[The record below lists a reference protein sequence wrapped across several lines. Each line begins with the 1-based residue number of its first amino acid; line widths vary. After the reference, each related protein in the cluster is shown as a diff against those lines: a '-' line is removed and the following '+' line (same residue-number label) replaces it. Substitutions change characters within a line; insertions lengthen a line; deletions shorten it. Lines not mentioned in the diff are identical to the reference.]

1 MRIAV
6 IGGGPGGLYFA
17 YLWKRRHPEAQ
28 VDLFEQNAAGAT
40 FGFGVV
46 FSDQALE
53 FLRTD
58 DPSTVNAI
66 APRMERWSNITLN
79 LRGESV
85 EIDGVGFSSIG
96 RLELLAIL
104 QARAR
109 AVGVVP
115 HYQTPV
121 QSVDQLT
128 GYDLIVAADG
138 LNSLTRRFSE
148 GDFGFSIAY
157 SSNKFSWYG
166 TTKTFATLSQTFV
179 ETDRGTFNAHH
190 YRYSPDMSTFLVECD
205 RATWQAYGFAEKTI
219 EESRAICE
227 GVFAD
232 ALDGHALISNKSI
245 WRNFPWVWN
254 EHWSYRNVV
263 LIGDALHSAHFS
275 IGSGTRLAIEDA
287 TALVK
292 ALESEEWIDDALVRY
307 EANRKP
313 IVKKLVTAA
322 KTSASWYENF
332 PEHMKLDLMDFA
344 YSYITRSGRI
354 DDARL
359 AAMSPKFMARY
370 HASKAAQ
377 RTVAKAEPIHDSVP
391 PDNPGSREI
400 GFTIGERYNASRILF
415 DNLARGRGDKL
426 ALTGPAGT
434 VTYKELCDFA
444 CRWGNGFASLGLKR
458 GDRILMFLD
467 DTPTYPAAFFGA
479 VRAGFVPLLIN
490 TLTPPDLL
498 NFYLADSGA
507 TVAVADAEFCARF
520 NTEAC
525 NETQLATLIV
535 VNGEAGEHAA
545 PKALVAA
552 QWLEAFSAELAEADT
567 DRNEMAFWMYSSGST
582 GRPKGIVHLQHDM
595 AYSDQAFA
603 QNVLRLGDDDICFSV
618 PKIFFAYGFGNSIT
632 FPFSAGA
639 ATLLLPGQ
647 PRPTAIFETIAR
659 YRPTVFFGLPTLY
672 TTLTKADGAD
682 KADFSSLRMALSAA
696 EVLSSEVFKEWKA
709 FTGLEIMEG
718 LGSTE
723 ALHIY
728 LSNRPDWKKP
738 GAAGLRVPGYEIALK
753 DKDGCEVGD
762 GEEGIMW
769 VRGDSATPLYWNRP
783 DKTAETIREEGWIYT
798 GDRFVRDADGF
809 HFFRGRADDLVK
821 ISGQWVY
828 PLEIELCLAE
838 HPDIRECAVFAAE
851 LPDRRMTLKAVV
863 VMNGRCDNEA
873 GTTRELQDYVKAKLL
888 PYKYPREIKFIEEL
902 PKTGTGKIDRQAV
915 MRM

>member
-53 FLRTD
+53 FLRAD

-85 EIDGVGFSSIG
+85 DIDGVGFSSIG

-115 HYQTPV
+115 HYQTSV
-121 QSVDQLT
+121 QSADQLT

-138 LNSLTRRFSE
+138 LNSLTRRFWE
-148 GDFGFSIAY
+148 GDFGFSISY
-157 SSNKFSWYG
+157 SSNKFAWYG
-166 TTKTFATLSQTFV
+166 TTRTFATLSQTFV

-190 YRYSPDMSTFLVECD
+190 YRYSPNMSTFLVECD

-219 EESRAICE
+219 GESQAVCE
-227 GVFAD
+227 AVFAD

-245 WRNFPWVWN
+245 WRNFPWIWN

-287 TALVK
+287 IALVK
-292 ALESEEWIDDALVRY
+292 ALEAEEWIDDALVRY
-307 EANRKP
+307 EASRKP

-322 KTSASWYENF
+322 KTSAGWYENF

-370 HASKAAQ
+370 RASKARPRPVAQ
-377 RTVAKAEPIHDSVP
+377 AEPVHDPVP
-391 PDNPGSREI
+391 PYNPGAREI
-400 GFTIGERYNASRILF
+400 GFAMRERYNASRILF
-415 DNLARGRGDKL
+415 DNLACGRGDKL

-434 VTYKELCDFA
+434 VTYKALCDQA
-444 CRWGNGFASLGLKR
+444 CRWGNGFAALGMKR

-467 DTPTYPAAFFGA
+467 DTPAYPAAFFGA

-490 TLTPPDLL
+490 TMTPPDLL

-507 TVAVADAEFCARF
+507 TVAVADAEFCGRF
-520 NTEAC
+520 NAEAC
-525 NETQLATLIV
+525 NETRLATLIV
-535 VNGEAGEHAA
+535 VNGEAADHAA
-545 PKALVAA
+545 PKALVAED
-552 QWLEAFSAELAEADT
+552 WLPAFSAELAEADT
-567 DRNEMAFWMYSSGST
+567 HRNEMAFWMYSSGST

-603 QNVLRLGDDDICFSV
+603 QNVLKLGPDDLCFSV

-647 PRPTAIFETIAR
+647 PKPAAIFEAIGR
-659 YRPTVFFGLPTLY
+659 FRPTVFFGLPTLY
-672 TTLTKADGAD
+672 TSLTKADGAD
-682 KADFSSLRMALSAA
+682 TTDFSSLRMAISAA
-696 EVLSSEVFKEWKA
+696 EVLSSDVFNGWKA
-709 FTGLEIMEG
+709 LTGIEIMEG

-728 LSNRPDWKKP
+728 LCNRPDWKKP
-738 GAAGLRVPGYEIALK
+738 GAAGLRVPGYEIALR
-753 DKDGCEVGD
+753 DKDGREVGHD
-762 GEEGIMW
+762 EEGIMW

-783 DKTAETIREEGWIYT
+783 DKTAETIREQGWIYT

-828 PLEIELCLAE
+828 PLEVELCLAE

-863 VMNGRCDNEA
+863 VTNGRCDDEA
-873 GTTRELQDYVKAKLL
+873 GAIRAFQDYVKAKLL
-888 PYKYPREIKFIEEL
+888 PYKYPREIAFVNEL